1 LEQLGEAQRQ
11 AIQLAYYD
19 GLTHEQIAHRLSQ
32 PVGTVK
38 SRLSNALRALRA
50 LLHERTNA

>member
-1 LEQLGEAQRQ
+1 LTDPQRQ

-19 GLTHEQIAHRLSQ
+19 GLTHEEIARRLGE

-38 SRLSNALRALRA
+38 SRLSNALRVLRRVLA
-50 LLHERTNA
+50 EGKNE